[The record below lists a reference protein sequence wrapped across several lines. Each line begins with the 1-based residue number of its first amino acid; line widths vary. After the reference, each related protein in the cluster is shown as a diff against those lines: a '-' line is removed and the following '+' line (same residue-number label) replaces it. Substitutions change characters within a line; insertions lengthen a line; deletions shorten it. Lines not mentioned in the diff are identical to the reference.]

1 MFQRAY
7 RKLDP
12 EIEAWLVDTGRFLLL
27 FGSLLIAQGIF
38 RILRALGIDRSYVDV
53 LEWSDHFANGCVF
66 ILYLVAILR
75 TAVAGSVAPR
85 RV

>member
-1 MFQRAY
+1 LQRVY

-12 EIEAWLVDTGRFLLL
+12 DIEAWLVDTGRFLLL
-27 FGSLLIAQGIF
+27 FVSLLIAQGVF
-38 RILRALGIDRSYVDV
+38 KILRALGINRNYVDV

-75 TAVAGSVAPR
+75 TALAGSVAPR
-85 RV
+85 KV